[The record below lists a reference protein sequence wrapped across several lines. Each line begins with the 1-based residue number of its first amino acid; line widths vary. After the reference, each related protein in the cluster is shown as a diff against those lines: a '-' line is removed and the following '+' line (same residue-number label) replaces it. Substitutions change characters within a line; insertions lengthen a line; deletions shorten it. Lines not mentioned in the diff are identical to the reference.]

1 MSKLDEHIKI
11 AESLFLLSEEIRD
24 MVNTFDLVAGRRGI
38 IEAVV
43 EVIDSYNIEQYEMEE
58 VRDPVLSDFEN
69 MEF

>member
-43 EVIDSYNIEQYEMEE
+43 EVIDSYNIEQYEMDE